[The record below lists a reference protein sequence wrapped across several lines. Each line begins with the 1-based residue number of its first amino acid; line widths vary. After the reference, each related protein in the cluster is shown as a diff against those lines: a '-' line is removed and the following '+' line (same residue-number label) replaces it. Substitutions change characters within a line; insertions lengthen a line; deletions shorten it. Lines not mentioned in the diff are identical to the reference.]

1 MGRAGKS
8 NEVVPSSLA
17 RRLARWRIVET
28 FQSPITEL
36 AVIGEKKL
44 RCQDREREKLR
55 DSRNYGFFQ
64 LFSSLS
70 YYCVVIIE
78 DIV

>member
-28 FQSPITEL
+28 FQSAITEL
-36 AVIGEKKL
+36 AVIGEKNFAARIVK
-44 RCQDREREKLR
+44 EK
-55 DSRNYGFFQ
+55 S
-64 LFSSLS
+64 
-70 YYCVVIIE
+70 
-78 DIV
+78 